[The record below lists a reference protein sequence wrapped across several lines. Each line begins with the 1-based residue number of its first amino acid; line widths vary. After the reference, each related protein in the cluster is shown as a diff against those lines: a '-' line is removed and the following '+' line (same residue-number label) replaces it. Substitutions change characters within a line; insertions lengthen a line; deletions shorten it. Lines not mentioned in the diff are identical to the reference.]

1 MSIRIPTHTPD
12 GDLEEVEYYDAE
24 EAGAML
30 GGLTP
35 RTVQRHTT
43 GQIGDWPH
51 IKLWRSPFLSAEQ
64 IARVVELLTH
74 DPDRIP
80 EGDGPARLG
89 IACTTNDLEDIGEPP
104 QFTDPSPPLELLD
117 GGEDDAQ
124 GDDGTEAQ
132 R

>member
-1 MSIRIPTHTPD
+1 LSIRIPTQNRD
-12 GDLEEVEYYDAE
+12 GELVELTYYDAE
-24 EAGAML
+24 EVGRML

-43 GQIGDWPH
+43 GTIGDWPH
-51 IKLWRSPFLSAEQ
+51 LKVWRSPFLSAEQ

-80 EGDGPARLG
+80 EGDAPARLG
-89 IACTTNDLEDIGEPP
+89 IACTTNQLEDIA
-104 QFTDPSPPLELLD
+104 QPPLEAD
-117 GGEDDAQ
+117 
-124 GDDGTEAQ
+124 